1 MTQLGPEWEQ
11 TQVPLVRTGLE
22 TGDEAVRRR
31 EWVEQFLL
39 SLGSAVTW
47 HRRRKLFL
55 DFIWPGVPLRALSRE
70 G

>member
-22 TGDEAVRRR
+22 SGDEAVRRR
-31 EWVEQFLL
+31 EWVKQFLL

-47 HRRRKLFL
+47 HRRRKLFPEL
-55 DFIWPGVPLRALSRE
+55 HLARGTSQGFL
-70 G
+70 